1 MLNPWLSESH
11 TMQGKRNNIF
21 IRSIKIEWTNTL
33 EIKYTLLTIHLRNS
47 EYFTRKKQ
55 FQVLKVDMNMI
66 SNNRKLQLNNHIV
79 KKECRV
85 SEFNILDFSAQSPC
99 RSLPFPLRSHFDLW
113 KASFILYSP
122 VFVAWKKPFANS
134 HLDRILCNLP
144 PYDVWRKPCLH
155 SLAPAINPPSAL
167 FFLPSFCSSVHF
179 YHVLPVLRIAR
190 APGQRKSF
198 DPALPLPRRRNPPR
212 ARCRETSDIPSG
224 EPRPPP
230 RVNIV
235 ATL

>member
-1 MLNPWLSESH
+1 
-11 TMQGKRNNIF
+11 
-21 IRSIKIEWTNTL
+21 
-33 EIKYTLLTIHLRNS
+33 
-47 EYFTRKKQ
+47 
-55 FQVLKVDMNMI
+55 MI

-99 RSLPFPLRSHFDLW
+99 RSLPFPPPEPFWSLKSIIYIIF
-113 KASFILYSP
+113 P

-134 HLDRILCNLP
+134 RPLDRILCNLP

-198 DPALPLPRRRNPPR
+198 DPALPLPHRRNPPR